1 MSLGRTLHADLLDAV
16 RVVAS
21 GEALLSPKATQ
32 SLITRFLD
40 SPEPIPLPAPSQL
53 DALTDRER
61 ETLALVSAGLLGSHR
76 QTAQQSGTG
85 RENCQG
91 ERDEEGADKLPAKR
105 PTAGREDGQR
115 SFSIQLGRHQRRN
128 PGQHRSQFF
137 LGMASGVSGCRVHL
151 GRPQETAAA
160 RKFAGG
166 ATPGAGS
173 TTSGVE
179 FFSHNS

>member
-1 MSLGRTLHADLLDAV
+1 MRERAASLGGTLHADLLDAV

-40 SPEPIPLPAPSQL
+40 SPEPIPLPA
-53 DALTDRER
+53 
-61 ETLALVSAGLLGSHR
+61 LVAAGLLGSHR